1 MSSQRSL
8 LERNVMHDLDFQ
20 KVKDMLNN
28 EDDTLRE
35 RVSYLEKKTHEQQ
48 DEIACLRSTLADLL
62 RRVANLEGRATIV
75 TNNVIPNHTPS
86 GKYNKSPASK
96 PPRSHHQTPTKGTD
110 RTDGHVQNRYNSH
123 TPSNL
128 PIRRLSQSQQYQS
141 NQSLHSDEG
150 TTHSSTSTSPVP
162 SPSPAPSHNAF
173 SIRSSP
179 SPRHTPSPNRTNSS
193 SNLKKWS
200 SNQDFMSPPN
210 NLLNSTKDAS
220 YNADEGTLKMYLR
233 GRPIILHAPSHL
245 IHEYDINKIN
255 NAPAQKL
262 KLDWVYGYRGRDCR
276 NNLYLLPTGEMVYFL
291 AAVVVLYDVEEQS
304 QRHYLGHTDDIKC
317 LAIHPNR
324 LLIATGQVASHDR
337 RVNRPHIRIWDSVS
351 LNTLHVLG
359 VGDFERSVCC
369 LAFSKTDGGS
379 WLCAVDDASEHNLSV
394 WDWPRHDRG
403 MKIAE
408 VKSTSDTVLAVE
420 FHPMDRDIIV
430 SCGKGHICFWHV
442 ENGMLVKR
450 LGIFEKFDKPKY
462 VLCLAFT
469 DMGDILTGD
478 SNGSVLVWPRGSN
491 RVDRTVANAHEG
503 GVFTICVMKDG
514 NVITG
519 GGKDRR
525 IIEWNHRLSR
535 TGRQAELDE
544 SYGCI
549 RMISQGKGNSL
560 IVGTTRNCI
569 LQGTMALNFNTV
581 VQGHID
587 ELWGLA
593 THPNQNQFL
602 TGGYDKV
609 IHLWDS
615 MSHSVIWSKFIGE
628 PVSCA
633 NFSPDGNSVVVG
645 TTSGRWLVLD
655 SSTREVLCSFTDG
668 NEALGCIK
676 FSPDGRLLAL
686 GSHDNHI
693 YIYQVTDEQKK
704 YNRIGRCMGHSSF
717 ITHLDWSFDSTYIQ
731 SNAGDYEILYWN
743 AAVCRQVTNSSI
755 TRDIQWASQS
765 CSLGFNVVG
774 IWPEGADGSDINT
787 CARTNEK
794 HLLATGDDFGKVK
807 LFCFPANQPKSV
819 SHSYSGHSSH
829 VTSVEFLHDDSRLI
843 SLGGKDT
850 SIIQWTVSK

>member
-1 MSSQRSL
+1 
-8 LERNVMHDLDFQ
+8 
-20 KVKDMLNN
+20 
-28 EDDTLRE
+28 
-35 RVSYLEKKTHEQQ
+35 
-48 DEIACLRSTLADLL
+48 
-62 RRVANLEGRATIV
+62 
-75 TNNVIPNHTPS
+75 
-86 GKYNKSPASK
+86 
-96 PPRSHHQTPTKGTD
+96 
-110 RTDGHVQNRYNSH
+110 
-123 TPSNL
+123 
-128 PIRRLSQSQQYQS
+128 
-141 NQSLHSDEG
+141 
-150 TTHSSTSTSPVP
+150 
-162 SPSPAPSHNAF
+162 
-173 SIRSSP
+173 
-179 SPRHTPSPNRTNSS
+179 
-193 SNLKKWS
+193 
-200 SNQDFMSPPN
+200 
-210 NLLNSTKDAS
+210 
-220 YNADEGTLKMYLR
+220 MYLR

-337 RVNRPHIRIWDSVS
+337 RVNR
-351 LNTLHVLG
+351 
-359 VGDFERSVCC
+359 
-369 LAFSKTDGGS
+369 DGGS

-408 VKSTSDTVLAVE
+408 VKPSLSLLPPPGPAQIFGAVVLCSQKHNKMSLCKSYFELEDNAVIVRHINKSVFTQKNTDITSTSDTVLAVE

-628 PVSCA
+628 FIKVQTFKKVWVA
-633 NFSPDGNSVVVG
+633 K
-645 TTSGRWLVLD
+645 WYKI
-655 SSTREVLCSFTDG
+655 SSL
-668 NEALGCIK
+668 
-676 FSPDGRLLAL
+676 
-686 GSHDNHI
+686 
-693 YIYQVTDEQKK
+693 
-704 YNRIGRCMGHSSF
+704 
-717 ITHLDWSFDSTYIQ
+717 
-731 SNAGDYEILYWN
+731 
-743 AAVCRQVTNSSI
+743 
-755 TRDIQWASQS
+755 
-765 CSLGFNVVG
+765 
-774 IWPEGADGSDINT
+774 
-787 CARTNEK
+787 
-794 HLLATGDDFGKVK
+794 
-807 LFCFPANQPKSV
+807 
-819 SHSYSGHSSH
+819 
-829 VTSVEFLHDDSRLI
+829 
-843 SLGGKDT
+843 
-850 SIIQWTVSK
+850 